1 MARTVKDPEE
11 RRREILDA
19 AMRLFAE
26 RGYDAVSMRDISRAA
41 GITAGLCYHY
51 FDSKQKLF
59 AFALDVY
66 AHECADAFLP
76 ILDDARLT
84 LAEKMD
90 ALFAAAAEEGNL
102 RYHEFFHAQGS
113 HAFHRQ
119 LFFALSERLRPHVLA
134 AVNADARRRGMTV
147 ESPEVLV
154 DFILNGQL
162 GIMTAPDAPDRRKL
176 ALVRGYLDVLLA
188 SQTRPAP

>member
-1 MARTVKDPEE
+1 
-11 RRREILDA
+11 
-19 AMRLFAE
+19 MRLFAE

-59 AFALDVY
+59 AVALDVY

-113 HAFHRQ
+113 RAFHRQ
-119 LFFALSERLRPHVLA
+119 LFFALSERLRP
-134 AVNADARRRGMTV
+134 MCW
-147 ESPEVLV
+147 P
-154 DFILNGQL
+154 
-162 GIMTAPDAPDRRKL
+162 P
-176 ALVRGYLDVLLA
+176 
-188 SQTRPAP
+188 

>member
-1 MARTVKDPEE
+1 MRTVKEPEE

-59 AFALDVY
+59 AAALDVY

-76 ILDDARLT
+76 SSTMRA
-84 LAEKMD
+84 
-90 ALFAAAAEEGNL
+90 
-102 RYHEFFHAQGS
+102 
-113 HAFHRQ
+113 
-119 LFFALSERLRPHVLA
+119 
-134 AVNADARRRGMTV
+134 
-147 ESPEVLV
+147 
-154 DFILNGQL
+154 
-162 GIMTAPDAPDRRKL
+162 
-176 ALVRGYLDVLLA
+176 
-188 SQTRPAP
+188 